1 MTDKKSMDIPRNL
14 GRPNE
19 VDYGESE
26 PDYVRLERDRI
37 PIRSLAEE
45 DLATIVAIDGLI
57 TGRSRGGYLERKLD
71 EALNQTDI
79 RVSLLA
85 EIDGVAAGFIM
96 ARVDIG
102 EFGRLEPVAV
112 LDTLGVHP
120 EYRDRGVGRA
130 LMAQLFANLSS
141 LRIDKVL
148 TEVDW
153 KERGLIG
160 FLADCNFQ
168 PSSRLAFE
176 YRPR

>member
-1 MTDKKSMDIPRNL
+1 MTKKKRVDIPRNL
-14 GRPNE
+14 GRPAE
-19 VDYGESE
+19 VDFSEST
-26 PDYVRLERDRI
+26 PDFAPLERDRI
-37 PIRSLAEE
+37 PIRSLTEN
-45 DLATIVAIDGLI
+45 DLAAVVAIDRRI
-57 TGRSRGGYLERKLD
+57 TGRNRTGYLEQKLD

-85 EIDGVAAGFIM
+85 ELDGVAAGFIT

-112 LDTLGVHP
+112 LDTLGVDP

-153 KERGLIG
+153 KERNLIG
-160 FLADCNFQ
+160 FLADCDFQ